1 MSRFSRF
8 LIFIFVG
15 WIIGFASTEWPLF
28 SWSFQ
33 QPTYLLEK
41 DTPGI
46 TSYTCDITKDAC
58 KVNFDFT
65 TSVPTDEP
73 STHYSC
79 LIDFWFWITGQENK
93 CNPTTVEFPLGTWNV
108 HLIVKRIADDTL
120 VNEWILTIVHP
131 DDTID
136 PLRVTH
142 TREWQ
147 SPSYL
152 LNKEDTSLTEYL
164 CDLEEA
170 ECKINLKVTP
180 MLDGVESSQL
190 TCEITTDFEL
200 IPTTDPCNPNTSTVP
215 RGDHILTINILD
227 KVRGTVLQTSALTL
241 KNPEKEKLDPTRV
254 VTELVWQQPT
264 YLLEKDDTSRESYT
278 CDTSKDLCRFNL
290 QILPK
295 IDGVESSELTCRI
308 TTDFGTA
315 ENDCN
320 PSTIDVPEGNHT
332 LTIEIFEVA
341 TGELISTRTIQI
353 VWLIIPDSGWG
364 GWGGGG
370 GWGWGGWWSLA
381 LLDLSASQ
389 ILVQSGLDES
399 YTCRTDI
406 CQVNFDTIVPAWAL
420 CEWDFWGGIFETT
433 WTDKKCNPGYV
444 KFAADTTVRL
454 TVRDPNTSSNALTKT
469 ITVKKE
475 KTQNQHPT
483 EASIFAKIDLQT
495 KVTANKRL
503 TEKGIICALGK
514 AEKCSLNFT
523 GENSVGWKKWFWDF
537 WDGNTADRKNP
548 GAHSFSRG
556 KYTVHFTA
564 SDWDSS
570 HSATYEIE
578 IVKEF
583 PPEPCIQCERMRWL
597 VQISAVLANP
607 PRADSVEWIEIRN
620 NSSEAFSLSVCEIS
634 DDSRS
639 YELSWTLSSGKTLR
653 LRQAITGITLGN
665 TRDTLTLTC
674 GGVQIDSFAW
684 DFTIPTNYILRREI
698 LYWVPEQAV
707 VTKVVD
713 GDTVDATIAGVK
725 TRIRLLGIDTP
736 ETVHPKKPLEKF
748 WKEASDFT
756 RSTLEWKTV
765 WLTYD
770 HEPIDHYGR
779 RLAYIWQCS
788 GPFSETACI
797 LFNAQIVSQ
806 GYGRMERRFQFRFY
820 DEFITEEKTAK
831 DLKKGIWSDP
841 EVAKEMNQLAS
852 EEKEL
857 LESEQ
862 EKEFLK
868 LQEELL
874 EECLEEEIEWCEEEK
889 ISWTTITEKLTTLT
903 VSPKKSGLV
912 TISGR
917 TWWDFPV
924 QIEIIQGGEVVES
937 FSLQSDEVGDYTT
950 VWIPRLVGDYT
961 IRSIVKKMNDETLP
975 QSQDVGSDVEIVQK
989 EKAVTIETISPHFS
1003 STLTAEILFQWQIT
1017 DNRWQEGDTFHCRSR
1032 GSCSVNLTAETNKE
1046 DNVTYFWIFPDGSMD
1061 DRENPGAIKL
1071 WYGQHRVLLI
1081 ASDEITGDIQVV
1093 SMQIDHRP
1101 IPKKPKKPSTSSS
1114 KYTLDLK
1121 DVPQD
1126 RGGWVVLE
1134 EGTPLQK
1141 LGMSLA
1147 VLGLLSGSVYLSMR
1161 KT

>member
-1 MSRFSRF
+1 
-8 LIFIFVG
+8 
-15 WIIGFASTEWPLF
+15 
-28 SWSFQ
+28 
-33 QPTYLLEK
+33 
-41 DTPGI
+41 
-46 TSYTCDITKDAC
+46 
-58 KVNFDFT
+58 
-65 TSVPTDEP
+65 
-73 STHYSC
+73 
-79 LIDFWFWITGQENK
+79 
-93 CNPTTVEFPLGTWNV
+93 
-108 HLIVKRIADDTL
+108 VKRIADDTL

-264 YLLEKDDTSRESYT
+264 YFLEKDDTSRESYT
-278 CDTSKDLCRFNL
+278 CDTTKDLCRFNL
-290 QILPK
+290 QVLPK
-295 IDGVESSELTCRI
+295 LDGEESPRSSTCQNHHRFRHSRKWLQSQHHRCTRRESHSQLLKYWKWPQASSSRPALFEIVLVSRPQILVEVVEE
-308 TTDFGTA
+308 GVAA
-315 ENDCN
+315 EA
-320 PSTIDVPEGNHT
+320 
-332 LTIEIFEVA
+332 EVDD
-341 TGELISTRTIQI
+341 EVLHHSIS
-353 VWLIIPDSGWG
+353 
-364 GWGGGG
+364 
-370 GWGWGGWWSLA
+370 A
-381 LLDLSASQ
+381 ASQ

-399 YTCRTDI
+399 YTVPDGYLSGEFWYR
-406 CQVNFDTIVPAWAL
+406 IVPAWAL
-420 CEWDFWGGIFETT
+420 CEWDFWGGIFETR
-433 WTDKKCNPGYV
+433 WNWYRKCNPGYV
-444 KFAADTTVRL
+444 KFAADATVRL

-903 VSPKKSGLV
+903 VSPKKIWTCDDFRSDMVRFSSTDWDNSGRGSGWVVFSAEWWSRWLYYCLDSSSCWWLHYQKYCEKNEWWNPP
-912 TISGR
+912 TISGCR
-917 TWWDFPV
+917 EWCGNCAKRKSCHYRNYFT
-924 QIEIIQGGEVVES
+924 S
-937 FSLQSDEVGDYTT
+937 FLEYSHCRNFV
-950 VWIPRLVGDYT
+950 P
-961 IRSIVKKMNDETLP
+961 M
-975 QSQDVGSDVEIVQK
+975 
-989 EKAVTIETISPHFS
+989 
-1003 STLTAEILFQWQIT
+1003 T
-1017 DNRWQEGDTFHCRSR
+1017 DNR
-1032 GSCSVNLTAETNKE
+1032 
-1046 DNVTYFWIFPDGSMD
+1046 
-1061 DRENPGAIKL
+1061 
-1071 WYGQHRVLLI
+1071 
-1081 ASDEITGDIQVV
+1081 
-1093 SMQIDHRP
+1093 
-1101 IPKKPKKPSTSSS
+1101 
-1114 KYTLDLK
+1114 
-1121 DVPQD
+1121 
-1126 RGGWVVLE
+1126 
-1134 EGTPLQK
+1134 
-1141 LGMSLA
+1141 
-1147 VLGLLSGSVYLSMR
+1147 
-1161 KT
+1161 